1 MWIELLQQLSYSII
15 LTNIIRKMPVLPI
28 VTYNDSV
35 LREKAQPV
43 EEITD
48 ELREFIDDMFETMY
62 NSEGVG
68 LAAPQVGV
76 SKRIFVVDAD
86 NMTDEDDEE
95 YGPIA
100 FINPVIV
107 EKKGNKIPMDEGC
120 LSIPDVKDTVI
131 RPEGIVVQ
139 YKDENF
145 EDQELDVS
153 GWMARVIQ
161 HEYDHLEGILFIDYL
176 SAFRKRMHKSD
187 LKEIEAGK
195 RETKYPLIPK
205 G

>member
-1 MWIELLQQLSYSII
+1 
-15 LTNIIRKMPVLPI
+15 MPVLPI

-48 ELREFIDDMFETMY
+48 ELRQFIDDMFETMY

-95 YGPIA
+95 FGPIA

-107 EKKGNKIPMDEGC
+107 EKKGRKVPLDEGC
-120 LSIPDVKDTVI
+120 LSIPDVKDTII
-131 RPEGIVVQ
+131 RPEGVVVQ

-161 HEYDHLEGILFIDYL
+161 HEYDHLDGILFIDYL
-176 SAFRKRMHKSD
+176 SAFKKRMHKSD
-187 LKEIEAGK
+187 LKEIEAGE
-195 RETKYPLIPK
+195 RETKYPLQPK
-205 G
+205 A

>member
-1 MWIELLQQLSYSII
+1 MA
-15 LTNIIRKMPVLPI
+15 VLPI

-35 LREKAQPV
+35 LREKAEPI

-76 SKRIFVVDAD
+76 LKRIFVIDAD
-86 NMTDEDDEE
+86 NMVDEEEEE

-107 EKKGNKIPMDEGC
+107 EKKGRQVPLDEGC
-120 LSIPDVKDTVI
+120 LSIPDVKDTVV
-131 RPEGIVVQ
+131 RPEGIVVR

-145 EDQELDVS
+145 EDQELDVA

-161 HEYDHLEGILFIDYL
+161 HEYDHLDGILFIDYL
-176 SAFRKRMHKSD
+176 SAFRRRMHKSD
-187 LKEIEAGK
+187 LKEIEAGE
-195 RETKYPLIPK
+195 RETKYPLTPK
-205 G
+205 N